1 MTIQREPARRAR
13 SVRDTAPPDDDAGVT
28 WGVGA
33 VASRLDIAASTL
45 RTWERRYGVG
55 PSHRTQGGHR
65 RYTERD
71 IERVELVRRLVA
83 RGVSA
88 QDAARV
94 ARGMSRD
101 ELAAALSESPAEQDL
116 QAENPVDTL
125 VAAALTLD
133 GPRLEEL
140 VTRFV
145 RRATF
150 VDSWTR
156 VIAPFLTRVSAERS
170 GGTLDLEGQNL
181 AVQTVLKALEARRP
195 AHDSVPEVVL
205 ATRTTRADSIPIIA
219 LDTALRAAEVRTTF
233 IDADGVPEQ
242 VQAALDTEPL
252 PRVLIIW
259 SDHEEPWLPSSSTHE
274 LAVVRLAPGWPH
286 EMRVGAGRGRSMVAS
301 DVRSVTD
308 LVLDRI
314 A

>member
-1 MTIQREPARRAR
+1 MTIQREPARRTRTA
-13 SVRDTAPPDDDAGVT
+13 RDTAPPQDGAGLT

-71 IERVELVRRLVA
+71 IERVELVRRLVG

-94 ARGMSRD
+94 ARQMDRD
-101 ELAAALSESPAEQDL
+101 ELAAALSEAPADHQL
-116 QAENPVDTL
+116 QTEKPVDTL
-125 VAAALTLD
+125 VSAALTLD
-133 GPRLEEL
+133 AGRLEEL
-140 VTRFV
+140 VSAFV
-145 RRATF
+145 ARTTF
-150 VDSWTR
+150 VDTWTR
-156 VIAPFLTRVSAERS
+156 VLSPFLARVSSERS
-170 GGTLDLEGQNL
+170 AGSLDLEGQNL
-181 AVQTVLKALEARRP
+181 AIQTVLKALDARAP
-195 AHDSVPEVVL
+195 GHDRLPEVVL
-205 ATRTTRADSIPIIA
+205 ATRTTRADSIPLVA
-219 LDTALRAAEVRTTF
+219 LDTALRAAEVRTAF

-242 VQAALDTEPL
+242 VQTSLDTEPL

-274 LAVVRLAPGWPH
+274 LAVVRLAPAWPH

-301 DVRSVTD
+301 DVRSVTE